1 MQQHG
6 LPVVNTQESEEYR
19 RLVNEYQIGINVQNG
34 DSKDLADKIEI
45 LYNDKNLRE
54 KFGANNRK
62 LAEEKFDRKNTYRK
76 IIEIIESQ
84 IIKYKYIIIKLKN
97 INL

>member
-45 LYNDKNLRE
+45 LYNDKTLRE

>member
-45 LYNDKNLRE
+45 LYNDKTLRE

-62 LAEEKFDRKNTYRK
+62 LAEEKFDRKNTYRQ
-76 IIEIIESQ
+76 IIEIIES
-84 IIKYKYIIIKLKN
+84 
-97 INL
+97 

>member
-45 LYNDKNLRE
+45 LYNDKTLRE
-54 KFGANNRK
+54 KFVANNRK

-84 IIKYKYIIIKLKN
+84 IIKYKYINIKLKN

>member
-34 DSKDLADKIEI
+34 DSKDLADKLEI
-45 LYNDKNLRE
+45 LYNDKTLRE

-76 IIEIIESQ
+76 IIEIIES
-84 IIKYKYIIIKLKN
+84 
-97 INL
+97 

>member
-45 LYNDKNLRE
+45 LYNDKTLRE

-62 LAEEKFDRKNTYRK
+62 LAEEKFDRKNTYK
-76 IIEIIESQ
+76 II
-84 IIKYKYIIIKLKN
+84 
-97 INL
+97 

>member
-45 LYNDKNLRE
+45 LYNDKTLRE

-76 IIEIIESQ
+76 IIEIIES
-84 IIKYKYIIIKLKN
+84 
-97 INL
+97 